1 MRTKALPPEPIQ
13 LFKELFVHTA
23 YMAPILTSLQRII
36 SQGLKQLVN
45 FLGPSGQRLG
55 TRIKQ
60 AAKRIRAQITDRQAG
75 SSRSTIHQIFFEP
88 GTQRLKSFPVA
99 VSIVVLA
106 LFYYGNIGP
115 SNAPLDSTQPAVMEE
130 SPMSPEAQAAATHKK
145 PNEIRGVWITNV
157 ASGIL
162 FSPWGIPRAM
172 HQLADMH
179 FNTVYPVVWNRGKT
193 FYHSDA
199 LKKITGQ
206 RIDPLLAIAHPLKDP
221 LAEMVELGHQRN
233 IRVLPWFEYGFMV
246 PMNSALAQQHPD
258 WLTTRHNGSRQLAEE
273 TFEMVARPDESTRHV
288 NGSLDSDSSSNSS
301 SDSSNDL
308 EPEATPLAASSPE
321 KESSNSTGSN
331 NPFSGLLSSGA
342 PAQLGW
348 LNPLHPNVQGLL
360 LGLIEEVVTAYDVDG
375 IQLDDHFSWP
385 VEFGYDDY
393 TVSLYKAE
401 HQGQSPPANPADADW
416 IRWRANKLS
425 KFVNVLHARVQEQ
438 CPSCTLSLSPNPAK
452 FAYRFHLQD
461 WQTWVDKG
469 WIDEL
474 VVQVYRDQQ
483 DQFDSELGKDPLQA
497 ARDRIPVSIG
507 ILTGTWRRPISFE
520 QIKAQ
525 VESSRDRHFSGI
537 SFFYWDTLWSYFTP
551 EAPQQRRQNFQKLL
565 ADYPR

>member
-1 MRTKALPPEPIQ
+1 MPT
-13 LFKELFVHTA
+13 
-23 YMAPILTSLQRII
+23 ILTSLKRIT
-36 SQGLKQLVN
+36 SQGLAQLSNVV
-45 FLGPSGQRLG
+45 GPLAQRLG
-55 TRIKQ
+55 VQISHQ
-60 AAKRIRAQITDRQAG
+60 ASKLGVPSTL
-75 SSRSTIHQIFFEP
+75 SRSTIKQFFFNP
-88 GTQRLKSFPVA
+88 KTQRLKSFPVA
-99 VSIVVLA
+99 LAIVMLA
-106 LFYYGNIGP
+106 LSHHGKVSP
-115 SNAPLDSTQPAVMEE
+115 DQSNARLEATQPTAAQE
-130 SPMSPEAQAAATHKK
+130 SPVSPQARVARITD
-145 PNEIRGVWITNV
+145 EIRGVWITNV
-157 ASGIL
+157 ASGVL
-162 FSPWGIPRAM
+162 FSPWGVPRAM

-206 RIDPLLAIAHPLKDP
+206 TIDPLLAIAHPLKDP

-273 TFEMVARPDESTRHV
+273 TFEVIADK
-288 NGSLDSDSSSNSS
+288 NAANNSG
-301 SDSSNDL
+301 
-308 EPEATPLAASSPE
+308 AT
-321 KESSNSTGSN
+321 
-331 NPFSGLLSSGA
+331 SGLFSNLLNSGA
-342 PAQLGW
+342 PTQLGW

-360 LGLIEEVVTAYDVDG
+360 IGLIEEVVTDYNVDG

-385 VEFGYDDY
+385 VEFGYDAY

-401 HQGQSPPANPADADW
+401 HQGQGPPANPADADW

-425 KFVNVLHARVQEQ
+425 KFVNVLHARIREK

-461 WQTWVDKG
+461 WRTWVDKG

-483 DQFDSELGKDPLQA
+483 DQFDSELGKDPLQV
-497 ARDRIPVSIG
+497 ARDRIPVTIG
-507 ILTGTWRRPISFE
+507 ILTGTWRRPIPFE

-525 VESSRDRHFSGI
+525 VESSRDRHFSGV

-551 EAPQQRRQNFQKLL
+551 EAPQQRRQNFQQLL